1 MIRGKHFVR
10 KDRTNLSFVSDFEKP
25 HHGMKRVFN
34 KINKKKSM
42 GTRFGE
48 VCQKNSQG
56 KGRPLLFLMQSGA
69 DFD

>member
-34 KINKKKSM
+34 KINKKKKYGNKVWGGLSK
-42 GTRFGE
+42 E
-48 VCQKNSQG
+48 
-56 KGRPLLFLMQSGA
+56 QSRKRKA
-69 DFD
+69 FTFFNAKWC